1 MNQPLNR
8 NRLAL
13 VGGVT
18 FLSPKVAFPC
28 ALIRYRLLCKT
39 LGRVLRRLN
48 PGESAPS
55 CAAVCRLGQTSAGPF
70 FLYAV
75 CVCVCVCVIL
85 GLRFTGLA
93 ERSVR
98 RIIFRKYEH
107 VGSLPAF
114 SGRLP
119 CFRCAHTGL
128 RCFLPTAARRR
139 NLEKKSHKTKT
150 AK

>member
-75 CVCVCVCVIL
+75 CVCVCVCYPGSAFYWTCRAFGAPYNLSKIRTRRLV
-85 GLRFTGLA
+85 TGLQRA
-93 ERSVR
+93 TSLFSLRSYRVALFFTDR
-98 RIIFRKYEH
+98 
-107 VGSLPAF
+107 GS
-114 SGRLP
+114 SSKSR
-119 CFRCAHTGL
+119 
-128 RCFLPTAARRR
+128 
-139 NLEKKSHKTKT
+139 KKSHKTKT